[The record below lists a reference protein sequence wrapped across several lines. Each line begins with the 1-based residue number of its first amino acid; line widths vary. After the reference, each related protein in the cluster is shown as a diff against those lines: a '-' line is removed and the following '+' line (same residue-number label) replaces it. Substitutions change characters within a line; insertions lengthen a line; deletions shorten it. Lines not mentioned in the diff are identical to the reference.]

1 MRYKANSLL
10 KKERSKPIQSTY
22 VLGKIPFSPNDRYVE
37 VTTTDRLDLIA
48 HKYYGNRDFWWII
61 ADANG
66 IGKGTLNIDDGKILR
81 LPADPQGITT
91 SNKNNISG
99 Y

>member
-1 MRYKANSLL
+1 MRYSSNKVAKDKN
-10 KKERSKPIQSTY
+10 SKPYQTSYII
-22 VLGKIPFSPNDRYVE
+22 KNIPYSPEDRFVE

-61 ADANG
+61 AAANN
-66 IGKGTLNIDDGKILR
+66 IGKGTLNIDEGVILR
-81 LPADPQGITT
+81 LPANPQSIN
-91 SNKNNISG
+91 SKNNNSALG